1 MKKEELLKE
10 MHDVL
15 VAIYK
20 KDEAHINKTFAIMI
34 DKILK
39 YVEYVLV
46 NENREINLEEEL
58 RQLEQAYVS
67 KDYIL
72 TADIIQGS
80 IYQKL

>member
-1 MKKEELLKE
+1 MKKKELLKE

-20 KDEAHINKTFAIMI
+20 KDEAHINQTFAIMI

-39 YVEYVLV
+39 YVEYMLI

-58 RQLEQAYVS
+58 KQLEQAYVS

-72 TADIIQGS
+72 AADIIQGS